1 MSLSFKIIDICNNS
15 RNGVVSTANGQ
26 ITTPAFMPVGT
37 SATVKAMLPES
48 LIKTGAEIILGNT
61 YHLMLRPGE
70 EVISKLGG
78 LHKFMNWDKPILTD
92 SGGFQV
98 MSLAKLRKISQEG
111 VEFNSHIDGKKYF
124 LTPKKSIDIQYKLGS
139 NITMIF
145 DECTPYPVDYEY
157 AKKSMHLSLKWAKES
172 KDSFINRDGYGIFG
186 IIQGSIFEDLRK
198 ESAQKLQDIGFDGYA
213 IGGLAVGEGH
223 DEMIKVLEFTIPNIT
238 ADKPRYLMGVG
249 KPIDIV
255 ASVKKGVDMFDCV
268 LPTRSGRN
276 GQAFINGGTINIKNS
291 QYILDNSPLDP
302 KCNCYTCVNYSR
314 AYLNH
319 LIRSKEILGAV
330 LMTWHNIT
338 YYQNLMK
345 KLRNHIKNGTLYD
358 YKDEDLI

>member
-1 MSLSFKIIDICNNS
+1 MSLSFKIVDICNNS

-70 EVISKLGG
+70 DVISKLGG

-198 ESAQKLQDIGFDGYA
+198 ESAQKLQDSGFDGYA

-291 QYILDNSPLDP
+291 QYILDNSPLDS

-338 YYQNLMK
+338 YYQDLMK

>member
-92 SGGFQV
+92 YGGFQV

>member
-1 MSLSFKIIDICNNS
+1 MPLKFRIFNSCNDA
-15 RNGVVSTANGQ
+15 RNGIIYTANGQ
-26 ITTPAFMPVGT
+26 INTPAFMPVGT
-37 SATVKAMLPES
+37 LATVKSMLPES
-48 LIKTGAEIILGNT
+48 LLETGTDIILGNT

-70 EVISKLGG
+70 DVISNLGG
-78 LHKFMNWDKPILTD
+78 LHKFMNWQKPILTD

-111 VEFNSHIDGKKYF
+111 VEFSSHIDGKKYF
-124 LTPKKSIDIQYKLGS
+124 LSPKKSIEIQYKLDS

-145 DECTPYPVDYEY
+145 DECTPYPIDYEY
-157 AKKSMHLSLKWAKES
+157 AKKSMQLSLKWAKES
-172 KDSFINRDGYGIFG
+172 KDKFIDRDGYGIFG
-186 IIQGSIFEDLRK
+186 IIQGSTFQDLRQESIKKLK
-198 ESAQKLQDIGFDGYA
+198 EIEFDGYA

-223 DEMIKVLEFTIPNIT
+223 DEMIKVLDFTIPHIPKSN
-238 ADKPRYLMGVG
+238 PRYLMGVG
-249 KPIDIV
+249 KPIDII

-276 GQAFINGGTINIKNS
+276 GQAFITGGTLNIKNS
-291 QYILDNSPLDP
+291 QYISDDSPLD
-302 KCNCYTCVNYSR
+302 KNCTCYTCKNYSR

-319 LIRSKEILGAV
+319 LIRSNEILGAI

-345 KLRNHIKNGTLYD
+345 KLRVLIKNGTLYQ
-358 YKDEDLI
+358 YKNEELI

>member
-1 MSLSFKIIDICNNS
+1 
-15 RNGVVSTANGQ
+15 
-26 ITTPAFMPVGT
+26 MPVGT
-37 SATVKAMLPES
+37 VATVKGITPAQLAT
-48 LIKTGAEIILGNT
+48 TGAQMVLANT
-61 YHLMLRPGE
+61 YHLHLQPGE
-70 EVISKLGG
+70 SIIEKAGG
-78 LHKFMNWDKPILTD
+78 LHSFMGWSGPILTD

-111 VEFNSHIDGKKYF
+111 VEFNSHVDGKKYF
-124 LTPKKSIDIQYKLGS
+124 LTPKKSIDIQYKLDS

-223 DEMIKVLEFTIPNIT
+223 NEMIKVLEFTIPNIT

-268 LPTRSGRN
+268 FPTRTARFGVALVDSGSIR
-276 GQAFINGGTINIKNS
+276 IKAREFSS
-291 QYILDNSPLDP
+291 QNKPLWLS
-302 KCNCYTCVNYSR
+302 T
-314 AYLNH
+314 
-319 LIRSKEILGAV
+319 
-330 LMTWHNIT
+330 
-338 YYQNLMK
+338 
-345 KLRNHIKNGTLYD
+345 
-358 YKDEDLI
+358 

>member
-1 MSLSFKIIDICNNS
+1 MSLSFKIVDICNNS
-15 RNGVVSTANGQ
+15 RNGVITTANGQ

-70 EVISKLGG
+70 DVISKLGG

-124 LTPKKSIDIQYKLGS
+124 LTPKKSIDIQYKLDS

-223 DEMIKVLEFTIPNIT
+223 NEMIKVLEFTIPNIT